1 MKMLILLGDYR
12 KYLTYK
18 IFKTE
23 QEMDLFI
30 DKIHP
35 LMMANIHRTEPLQK
49 RLEIVKDDYFIYAG
63 AVIDFEVVDL
73 DPTP

>member
-1 MKMLILLGDYR
+1 MKILILLDNHC

-35 LMMANIHRTEPLQK
+35 LMMANINRTEPLQK
-49 RLEIVKDDYFIYAG
+49 KLEVVKDDYFIYASSI
-63 AVIDFEVVDL
+63 ADYEVINL
-73 DPTP
+73 DET